1 MKRIMM
7 ILLGNT
13 IYALAVVLFIVP
25 NGLVTGGTTGLAL
38 GANHFLGIPIPMF
51 VSIFNLVMFG
61 LGYKVLGKAFALTT
75 LISTL
80 YYPMALAF
88 FEKTIGY
95 QMLTTDALLA
105 AILGG
110 LMIGTAIGLVIKN
123 NASTGGMDIPP
134 LILNKKMGI
143 AVSVSMYA
151 FDFGI
156 LILQMVYT
164 NIEMVLYGL
173 VLVLCYTVVLDKVLL
188 IGQSQIQVMIVSK
201 EYANISSR
209 IISEIDRTTTL
220 LNATTGYKQY
230 PYPVVMCVLSKREL
244 HRLNELIN
252 TIDEKA
258 FMVISEVNEV
268 HGRGFT
274 SKKEYLK

>member
-1 MKRIMM
+1 M

-38 GANHFLGIPIPMF
+38 GANHFFDIPIPMF
-51 VSIFNLVMFG
+51 VSIFNLVMFC
-61 LGYKVLGKAFALTT
+61 LGYKILGKAFALTT
-75 LISTL
+75 LVSTL

-88 FEKTIGY
+88 FEKVIGY
-95 QMLTTDALLA
+95 HILTSDALLA

-134 LILNKKMGI
+134 LVLNKKMGL
-143 AVSVSMYA
+143 SVSMTMYA

-164 NIEMVLYGL
+164 NIEMVLYGI

-188 IGQSQIQVMIVSK
+188 IGQSQIQVMIVSEK
-201 EYANISSR
+201 HETISSR
-209 IISEIDRTTTL
+209 IISDIDRTTTL
-220 LNATTGYKQY
+220 LNATTGYKKY

-244 HRLNELIN
+244 HRLNALVN
-252 TIDEKA
+252 SIDEKA

-274 SKKEYLK
+274 ASKEYLK